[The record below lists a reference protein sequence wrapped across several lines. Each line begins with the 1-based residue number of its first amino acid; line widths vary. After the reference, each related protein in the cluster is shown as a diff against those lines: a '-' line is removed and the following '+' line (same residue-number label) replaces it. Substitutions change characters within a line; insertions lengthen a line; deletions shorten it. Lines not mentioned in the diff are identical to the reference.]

1 MKKAFSLKKKLPKV
15 LAVAL
20 AAACFAG
27 AVPTN
32 AAGVT
37 RAYSTIGSY
46 GSFEEYMWRLS
57 DNTSGDI
64 LSFNAENQPVVTKGT
79 GATGTEGTS
88 LATRRI
94 ALAAGNYQL
103 SFAVKASSQAYYI
116 VSGYGFDSAGSSKE
130 IMYGKTYEGNI
141 STEWTTVT
149 ADFTVPEGYT
159 SNEFRIF
166 LRGNSGEQITVKDLD
181 VKAIEEKATPD
192 SMVPTNESTLEGWEE
207 YGNDTTP
214 DYCNIEL
221 SDTQADDIGSVHFK
235 KDFTQSAGTS
245 LGISQMIKGASV
257 EEGKTYT
264 LELNVKGTFAGPH
277 DKFYIGFPWT
287 FATWADATG
296 DNFAITSDYVDW
308 TNLKYDFTVTRK
320 ADTPIKLWAGGYV
333 SVDCYIDNIKVYAKD
348 DASRTNL
355 IANGDFCEKEAVVSD
370 SSAVDNSPY
379 IVQNVPGFDIGMLG
393 VEGDR
398 DISVVPGGS
407 YDGSTAVEIRSGD
420 KKERYFQQ
428 LEADAVKFVLGD
440 TAVKATGHFKV
451 TAGGTEPKIWLGFG
465 KSYNGANS
473 VGLHFANYL
482 KNGKPDS
489 GESFSVHDDGWY
501 YFEKTVDKST
511 FKNKINNMTELV
523 WVNYMC
529 GIDARDKTGA
539 AKFDNVTC
547 EIISSAAPGDANN
560 DGEINILDMV
570 RMKKYSAG
578 NESFEN
584 ITRGMWLT
592 ENTDGA
598 AALAALK
605 KVIIGAS
612 SEYGK

>member
-1 MKKAFSLKKKLPKV
+1 M
-15 LAVAL
+15 
-20 AAACFAG
+20 
-27 AVPTN
+27 
-32 AAGVT
+32 
-37 RAYSTIGSY
+37 
-46 GSFEEYMWRLS
+46 
-57 DNTSGDI
+57 
-64 LSFNAENQPVVTKGT
+64 
-79 GATGTEGTS
+79 
-88 LATRRI
+88 
-94 ALAAGNYQL
+94 
-103 SFAVKASSQAYYI
+103 
-116 VSGYGFDSAGSSKE
+116 
-130 IMYGKTYEGNI
+130 
-141 STEWTTVT
+141 
-149 ADFTVPEGYT
+149 
-159 SNEFRIF
+159 
-166 LRGNSGEQITVKDLD
+166 
-181 VKAIEEKATPD
+181 
-192 SMVPTNESTLEGWEE
+192 
-207 YGNDTTP
+207 
-214 DYCNIEL
+214 
-221 SDTQADDIGSVHFK
+221 
-235 KDFTQSAGTS
+235 
-245 LGISQMIKGASV
+245 
-257 EEGKTYT
+257 
-264 LELNVKGTFAGPH
+264 
-277 DKFYIGFPWT
+277 
-287 FATWADATG
+287 
-296 DNFAITSDYVDW
+296 
-308 TNLKYDFTVTRK
+308 
-320 ADTPIKLWAGGYV
+320 
-333 SVDCYIDNIKVYAKD
+333 
-348 DASRTNL
+348 
-355 IANGDFCEKEAVVSD
+355 SD

>member
-27 AVPTN
+27 AVPAN

-37 RAYSTIGSY
+37 SAYSTIGSY

>member
-1 MKKAFSLKKKLPKV
+1 M
-15 LAVAL
+15 
-20 AAACFAG
+20 
-27 AVPTN
+27 
-32 AAGVT
+32 
-37 RAYSTIGSY
+37 
-46 GSFEEYMWRLS
+46 
-57 DNTSGDI
+57 
-64 LSFNAENQPVVTKGT
+64 
-79 GATGTEGTS
+79 
-88 LATRRI
+88 
-94 ALAAGNYQL
+94 
-103 SFAVKASSQAYYI
+103 
-116 VSGYGFDSAGSSKE
+116 
-130 IMYGKTYEGNI
+130 
-141 STEWTTVT
+141 
-149 ADFTVPEGYT
+149 
-159 SNEFRIF
+159 
-166 LRGNSGEQITVKDLD
+166 
-181 VKAIEEKATPD
+181 
-192 SMVPTNESTLEGWEE
+192 
-207 YGNDTTP
+207 
-214 DYCNIEL
+214 
-221 SDTQADDIGSVHFK
+221 
-235 KDFTQSAGTS
+235 
-245 LGISQMIKGASV
+245 
-257 EEGKTYT
+257 
-264 LELNVKGTFAGPH
+264 
-277 DKFYIGFPWT
+277 
-287 FATWADATG
+287 
-296 DNFAITSDYVDW
+296 
-308 TNLKYDFTVTRK
+308 
-320 ADTPIKLWAGGYV
+320 
-333 SVDCYIDNIKVYAKD
+333 
-348 DASRTNL
+348 
-355 IANGDFCEKEAVVSD
+355 
-370 SSAVDNSPY
+370 
-379 IVQNVPGFDIGMLG
+379 
-393 VEGDR
+393 
-398 DISVVPGGS
+398 
-407 YDGSTAVEIRSGD
+407 
-420 KKERYFQQ
+420 
-428 LEADAVKFVLGD
+428 KFVLGD